1 MDTPDLT
8 GMVSADGEVVPFAKT
23 VKINVTKGVEGWL
36 KEIRDNMAETVK
48 RRIREAHNDQ
58 KNDFYKDQATRQEWA
73 LNHCGQAIA
82 VVSMLNWTNLV
93 EESILEIEED
103 PFAMRTIQSMAS
115 ENLL

>member
-1 MDTPDLT
+1 M
-8 GMVSADGEVVPFAKT
+8 
-23 VKINVTKGVEGWL
+23 
-36 KEIRDNMAETVK
+36 
-48 RRIREAHNDQ
+48 
-58 KNDFYKDQATRQEWA
+58 
-73 LNHCGQAIA
+73 NHCGQAIA